1 MLKYL
6 LPPAFSESCWVSQDK
21 IIYGGGMNGT
31 NFYIVVSHSMRK
43 CSRREPPETV
53 NNCKKQLG
61 CHYKNKIGKVT
72 EMTYPGGYV
81 LMARCTGQSH

>member
-6 LPPAFSESCWVSQDK
+6 LSSAFSESCRVSQEK
-21 IIYGGGMNGT
+21 IIYGGMNGT

-43 CSRREPPETV
+43 CSRTEPPQTV
-53 NNCKKQLG
+53 NNCKKQLV
-61 CHYKNKIGKVT
+61 CHYKDKIGKVT
-72 EMTYPGGYV
+72 EMTCSGGHV